1 MVMKIDIRVLAL
13 SEALVGAA
21 LFVFCAA
28 FIALAP
34 DATANATKYLF
45 HMDLSNIARPVSWGG
60 FLSGLVVFTLFMG
73 IVGLVWGWFYNRLAR
88 R

>member
-1 MVMKIDIRVLAL
+1 MKLDVRALAL

-21 LFVFCAA
+21 LFVVCAA
-28 FIALAP
+28 FIALTP
-34 DATANATKYLF
+34 DTTAGATRYLF
-45 HMDLSNIARPVSWGG
+45 HIDLFGIARPVSWGG

-73 IVGLVWGWFYNRLAR
+73 VVGLVWGWFYNRFAR